1 MTNKQLAGQ
10 RLMVG
15 FNGTDLN
22 EDLKFL
28 IKQLKVGGII
38 LFAQN
43 LKTPAQIAELCGG
56 IQNYA
61 KLCELSSHPVDVINA
76 FAESRVRVKHAQ
88 SETSNPY
95 LSRWRPQSGRF
106 VRL

>member
-1 MTNKQLAGQ
+1 MQVKALTNKQLAGQ

-22 EDLKFL
+22 ENLKFL

-43 LKTPAQIAELCGG
+43 LKTPDQIADLCGG
-56 IQNYA
+56 IQDYA
-61 KLCELSSHPVDVINA
+61 KLCEQPPLFIAIDQ
-76 FAESRVRVKHAQ
+76 E
-88 SETSNPY
+88 
-95 LSRWRPQSGRF
+95 GG
-106 VRL
+106 